1 DSRTGAERSAPVMLA
16 LPGSTPAAT
25 VAPVPRPSR
34 PAGAWTARPPT
45 EEASGRR
52 REMKLARAVVFRSY
66 GGPDVLELVEVP
78 EPTAGENEVRVRVR
92 AAGVNPVDCKIRQGA
107 FATAAADHFPQ
118 TLGNEFAGI
127 VDQVGA
133 GLAGAGQVGGDQVD
147 ADQADQPGTAASASR
162 SATRCS
168 ASPPP
173 PPTRS
178 T

>member
-1 DSRTGAERSAPVMLA
+1 AARPPAGSAVPAIASEPPGDSRTGAERSAPVMLA

-78 EPTAGENEVRVRVR
+78 EPTAGENDVLWCVR
-92 AAGVNPVDCKIRQGA
+92 AAVVMQVDCNICQVA
-107 FATAAADHFPQ
+107 FTTVVADHRHP
-118 TLGNEFAGI
+118 I
-127 VDQVGA
+127 
-133 GLAGAGQVGGDQVD
+133 
-147 ADQADQPGTAASASR
+147 
-162 SATRCS
+162 
-168 ASPPP
+168 
-173 PPTRS
+173 
-178 T
+178 